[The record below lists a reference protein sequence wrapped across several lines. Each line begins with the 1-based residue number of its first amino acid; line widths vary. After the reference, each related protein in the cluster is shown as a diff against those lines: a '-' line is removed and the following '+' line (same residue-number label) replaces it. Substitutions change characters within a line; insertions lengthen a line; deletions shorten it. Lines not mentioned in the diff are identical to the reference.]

1 MGPWSANR
9 IAIASD
15 LLIAYHLHDGDS
27 AKLQPPTSEPARET
41 VRSEGLRFV
50 GSFLPRPIHASRDI
64 TRMIIL
70 IDNYDSFT
78 YNLVQRLG
86 EIDPSLDLL
95 VARNDRITLDEIADK
110 NPSHLIISPGPCT
123 PLEAGISNAVIE
135 RFGATIPLLGV
146 CLGHQCIGHTF
157 GAEVVRA
164 DRIMHGKTS
173 LIYHDGLGIYRGM
186 PNPFVATRYHSL
198 VIRPGTLPDDF
209 EVVARTDQDEI
220 MGVRHRSF
228 PLEGVQ
234 YHPES
239 FLTERGIDLLRNFIG
254 R

>member
-1 MGPWSANR
+1 
-9 IAIASD
+9 
-15 LLIAYHLHDGDS
+15 
-27 AKLQPPTSEPARET
+27 
-41 VRSEGLRFV
+41 
-50 GSFLPRPIHASRDI
+50 
-64 TRMIIL
+64 MIVL

-86 EIDPSLDLL
+86 EIDPGLDLF
-95 VARNDRITLDEIADK
+95 VARNDQIRLDEIEAK
-110 NPSHLIISPGPCT
+110 RPTHLIISPGPCT

-135 RFGATIPLLGV
+135 RFAPRIPLLGV

-157 GAEVVRA
+157 GAKVVRA

-173 LIYHDGLGIYRGM
+173 MIHHDGLGIYRGV
-186 PNPFVATRYHSL
+186 PNPFEATRYHSL
-198 VIRPGTLPDDF
+198 IIQPGTLPDEL
-209 EVVARTDQDEI
+209 EVVARTDQGEI
-220 MGVRHRSF
+220 MGVRHKSY

-239 FLTERGIDLLRNFIG
+239 FLTLAGIQLLKNFIG